1 MDKGNSLNSQV
12 SPFISENTGDEVEKV
27 ENWLREKHDGLF
39 LAIINNDANNRLSI
53 QCYCKSTFVVGYNHK
68 NFFQSNFL
76 KHKKFCPAFLKVD
89 EAKLS
94 RKRSAEV
101 LEDDLSPVLNIEEFD
116 LPSNNLFENLSHS
129 IPSPLTTVSSLNIG
143 GEVSF
148 FSYSKREM
156 KA

>member
-1 MDKGNSLNSQV
+1 M
-12 SPFISENTGDEVEKV
+12 
-27 ENWLREKHDGLF
+27 
-39 LAIINNDANNRLSI
+39 
-53 QCYCKSTFVVGYNHK
+53 
-68 NFFQSNFL
+68 
-76 KHKKFCPAFLKVD
+76 
-89 EAKLS
+89 
-94 RKRSAEV
+94 

-116 LPSNNLFENLSHS
+116 LPSNNLSENLSHS